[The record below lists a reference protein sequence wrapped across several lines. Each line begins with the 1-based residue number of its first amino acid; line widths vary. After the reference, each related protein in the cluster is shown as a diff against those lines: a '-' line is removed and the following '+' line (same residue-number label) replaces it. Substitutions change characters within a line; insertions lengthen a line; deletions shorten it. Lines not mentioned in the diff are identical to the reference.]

1 MAGYSTLRS
10 REVRLLR
17 ISSLARTHDNDESLP
32 SSTAAL
38 TGQPLCLSFH
48 VVSLDQTQI
57 PNFVALSYA
66 WGDVEKAVD
75 VQVSGHP
82 VRLTRHL
89 YDILQYLSL
98 DESSDF
104 FWIDA
109 LCINQDDIDERSAQ
123 VLLMREVYSLATS
136 VRVFLSLE
144 SEPLNSGMT
153 FLEQVALN
161 PEMHFNPDVSPC
173 ITVEGL
179 TTASEELRESFIAFF
194 AAPWWTRIWPV
205 QEYVLAKEVVF
216 QCGKRRLEGSTIQA
230 AFKSLVHHERTCCW
244 AARRAIDGNARG
256 YLDIPSKIHGSLTI
270 FHATLR
276 LDNLQNMLNPEEY
289 SIYNLLDAM
298 ALFRTRDCS
307 DPRDRIFG
315 MLGLKFNDETLRKN
329 IEVDYKIPESQ
340 LYESVALKMIESSES
355 LNVLSHVL
363 GGSFIK
369 QRMHTLPSW
378 VPDWTAEMDA
388 TSHLM
393 HGERMKF
400 LGQFQASGPT
410 RPSWKA
416 IAPGKI
422 HTQAL
427 IISKISEIAP
437 GYPRDE
443 NSLPGR
449 LVLEE
454 WRRLACLPKNGIGSS
469 SHGNEELSQREKE
482 FRNFLCGYLTPH
494 SWSHDGLERAYDTWA
509 SWFTSDKPASP
520 ALETRNDAREFDNF
534 VRFTSSGRRYFV
546 AENGFIG
553 FGPEPMEAGDTLVV
567 IPGGRVPYVLRNVS
581 HGTDCQE
588 FMIFTFVGDA
598 SVQNMMFGE
607 IMTSEAPGE
616 ALNLQDII
624 LL

>member
-10 REVRLLR
+10 REIRLLR
-17 ISSLARTHDNDESLP
+17 ISSLAHSDENHESWS
-32 SSTAAL
+32 SSTTAP
-38 TGQPLCLSFH
+38 TGEPLCLSFH
-48 VVSLDQTQI
+48 VVSLAQTQI

-66 WGDVEKAVD
+66 WGDVEKTVD

-82 VRLTRHL
+82 VRITRNL
-89 YDILQYLSL
+89 YDIIQCLSL
-98 DESSDF
+98 DECPDF

-109 LCINQDDIDERSAQ
+109 VCINQDDIDERSAQ
-123 VLLMREVYSLATS
+123 VLLMREVYSLAMS

-144 SEPLNSGMT
+144 SEPLNFGMT

-161 PEMHFNPDVSPC
+161 PEKHFSPELSLC

-179 TTASEELRESFIAFF
+179 TVASEELRESFIAFF

-216 QCGKRRLEGSTIQA
+216 QCGQRRLEGSTIQA

-256 YLDIPSKIHGSLTI
+256 YLDIPSKIHDSLTI

-276 LDNLQNMLNPEEY
+276 LDSLYNMLNPEEY

-315 MLGLKFNDETLRKN
+315 MLGLKFKDETLRKN
-329 IEVDYKIPESQ
+329 IEVDYKIPEAQ
-340 LYESVALKMIESSES
+340 LYESTALKMIENSES

-363 GGSFIK
+363 RGSFIK

-393 HGERMKF
+393 YGERMKF
-400 LGQFQASGPT
+400 IDQFQASGPT
-410 RPSWKA
+410 KPSWRA
-416 IAPGKI
+416 ITPGKI
-422 HTQAL
+422 RTQAM

-443 NSLPGR
+443 SSLPGR
-449 LVLEE
+449 MVLEE
-454 WRRLACLPKNGIGSS
+454 WRRLACLPKNGIESS
-469 SHGNEELSQREKE
+469 LHGDVELSQRDKE
-482 FRNFLCGYLTPH
+482 FRIFLCGYLTLN
-494 SWSHDGLERAYDTWA
+494 SWSNDELERAYGIWA
-509 SWFTSDKPASP
+509 SWFTHDEPASLP
-520 ALETRNDAREFDNF
+520 LETRNDARGFDNL
-534 VRFTSSGRRYFV
+534 VRFTSSGRRFFV
-546 AENGFIG
+546 AKNGFIG

-581 HGTDCQE
+581 HGTDGQE
-588 FMIFTFVGDA
+588 PMMFTFVGDA
-598 SVQNMMFGE
+598 SVQNIMFGE
-607 IMTSEAPGE
+607 VMTSEAPDE
-616 ALNLQDII
+616 ALDLQDII